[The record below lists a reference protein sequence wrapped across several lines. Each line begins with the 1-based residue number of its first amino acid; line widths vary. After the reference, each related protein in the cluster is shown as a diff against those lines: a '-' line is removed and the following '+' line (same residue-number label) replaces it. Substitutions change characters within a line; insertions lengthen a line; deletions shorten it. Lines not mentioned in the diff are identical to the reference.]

1 MELRHLHYFIAVAEE
16 ASVTRAAA
24 RLGLAQPP
32 LSQQMQQLERQIGVA
47 LFHRLPRGVALTEAG
62 QRLLRDARVI
72 LAQLE
77 QAADNARAA
86 ARGELGSIR
95 IGFTSSASFNPFV
108 TRVIRD
114 FRAEFPQVGVQ
125 LVEENT
131 GALLARFRALRL
143 DAAFIRPAAGETEG
157 LEEMPLFRE
166 PMLLALPVGHRLE
179 ARDAVP
185 LAELAIETFILY
197 PRRNGSALYDAI
209 VGGCLAAGFS
219 PRIGQEA
226 PQMGSTVT
234 LVAAGIGISIVP
246 ASMAHLH
253 APGVTYRPI
262 QGGAPRAAMSL
273 VLQHGTAPA
282 VTAAFREL
290 VRGRLSPE

>member
-1 MELRHLHYFIAVAEE
+1 MELRHLRYFVAVAEE
-16 ASVTRAAA
+16 LNMTRAAA

-32 LSQQMQQLERQIGVA
+32 LSQQMQQLERLVGVT

-62 QRLLRDARVI
+62 QRLLRDARSI
-72 LAQLE
+72 LAQLD

-86 ARGELGSIR
+86 ARGELGTIR

-125 LVEENT
+125 LMEENT
-131 GALLARFRALRL
+131 AALLARFRVLQL
-143 DAAFIRPAAGETEG
+143 DAAFIRPAAAETEG
-157 LEEMPLFRE
+157 LEEEVLFHE
-166 PMLLALPVGHRLE
+166 EMLVALPVGHRLE
-179 ARDAVP
+179 AWSAVP
-185 LAELAIETFILY
+185 LAELATETFILY

-219 PRIGQEA
+219 PQIGQEA

-246 ASMAHLH
+246 ASMRHLH
-253 APGVTYRPI
+253 TPGVTYRPI
-262 QGGAPRAAMSL
+262 EGDAPRAPMSL
-273 VLQHGTAPA
+273 VLQRRAAPA
-282 VTAAFREL
+282 VTAAFRDL
-290 VRGRLSPE
+290 VRSRLHTA